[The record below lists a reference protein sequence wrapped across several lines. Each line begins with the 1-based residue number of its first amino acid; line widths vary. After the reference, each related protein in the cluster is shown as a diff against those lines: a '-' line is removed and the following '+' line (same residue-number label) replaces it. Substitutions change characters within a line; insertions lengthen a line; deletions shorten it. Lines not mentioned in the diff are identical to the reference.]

1 MNYFDSNII
10 SEPPDKNGVY
20 RKPLYY
26 TFIHIISGIIAFYNI
41 WFGVFFIIYQFSQ
54 LAINKRFFIFQGK
67 IEEGNSLCHTTSKLE
82 EFMIGILIGYII
94 SKSSK
99 FYYKLF

>member
-10 SEPPDKNGVY
+10 SEPPNKNGVY
-20 RKPLYY
+20 RRPLYY
-26 TFIHIISGIIAFYNI
+26 TFIHIISGIIAFYYI

-54 LAINKRFFIFQGK
+54 LAINKRFFIFQGR
-67 IEEGNSLCHTTSKLE
+67 IENGNSLCHTRSKLE

-94 SKSSK
+94 NKKNQILSK
-99 FYYKLF
+99 LL